1 MRLIPLEHPIPSGI
15 DHDRFR
21 LRILTVDDLI
31 KDYEAVMSS
40 AERLRERFP
49 YWGWPDP
56 GMTIKDD
63 LIDLG
68 WHQKEA
74 MLRRSFNYAVM
85 APDESRLLGCVYVD
99 PPDKQGADADVFLWV
114 RADEED
120 GDLEQVLEA
129 EVRRW
134 IDAEWPFE
142 DVRWPGRDITW
153 EDWDALPDA

>member
-1 MRLIPLEHPIPSGI
+1 MRLIPLEHPIPPGI
-15 DHDRFR
+15 EHDRFR

-40 AERLRERFP
+40 ADRLRERFP

-63 LIDLG
+63 LIVRG
-68 WHQKEA
+68 WRQKEA
-74 MLRRSFNYAVM
+74 RLRRSFNYAVM

-114 RADEED
+114 RSDEE
-120 GDLEQVLEA
+120 GSDLEEVLER

-134 IDAEWPFE
+134 LDAEWPFE
-142 DVRWPGRDITW
+142 TVRWPGRDLSW
-153 EDWDALPDA
+153 EDWDRLPDA

>member
-1 MRLIPLEHPIPSGI
+1 MRLIPLEHPIPPGI
-15 DHDRFR
+15 EHDRFR
-21 LRILTVDDLI
+21 LWSLTVDDLI

-40 AERLRERFP
+40 ADRLRECFP

-56 GMTIKDD
+56 GMPIKDD

-99 PPDKQGADADVFLWV
+99 PPDKQ
-114 RADEED
+114 
-120 GDLEQVLEA
+120 
-129 EVRRW
+129 
-134 IDAEWPFE
+134 
-142 DVRWPGRDITW
+142 
-153 EDWDALPDA
+153 